1 MTAIRIGMDVGSTTV
16 KAVVLDQGY
25 GFDAEGQ
32 RIHQPF
38 SQDDPQVLFADYR
51 RHHANVRATAQELLT
66 DIHQTLAAAGRGEE
80 PVQLAITGS
89 GGISLADHIH
99 VLLLG
104 HPFHGKLH
112 IFGYHIQNCLAVS
125 SSVILFRY

>member
-99 VLLLG
+99 V
-104 HPFHGKLH
+104 PF
-112 IFGYHIQNCLAVS
+112 IQE
-125 SSVILFRY
+125 VISETWEQGAGDKPPG

>member
-89 GGISLADHIH
+89 GGISLAISMS
-99 VLLLG
+99 L
-104 HPFHGKLH
+104 
-112 IFGYHIQNCLAVS
+112 S
-125 SSVILFRY
+125 SRKSSPRPTPSKKPIPRLT